1 MLVQKRN
8 ESHVNVNNKT
18 IHCKAYSII
27 FLLNN
32 LNNAL
37 FHFSASL
44 ETSGKGNPS
53 YVNIVIYKYCILAG
67 HCDRD

>member
-1 MLVQKRN
+1 
-8 ESHVNVNNKT
+8 
-18 IHCKAYSII
+18 
-27 FLLNN
+27 